1 MCLGEMLNMPWRMR
15 NEILRLLVLPAI
27 RIRFLLN
34 GVTWGRG
41 WRIFGMPIIQ
51 RHLGSQILL
60 GDGLELRSWKRSNP
74 LVPNHAV
81 VFATRT
87 AEAVI
92 CVGNHCGFTGATLVA
107 AKRIEIGDRVLL
119 GANVTIT
126 DTDFHPLDAHE
137 RVANPAAGKN
147 QPVKI
152 EDDVFVGMNTVIL
165 KGVIIGRGAVIGAN
179 SVVTANVPA
188 EVVAAGNP
196 ARVIRPVNIGQKPHC
211 NTSPVID
218 K

>member
-1 MCLGEMLNMPWRMR
+1 M
-15 NEILRLLVLPAI
+15 
-27 RIRFLLN
+27 
-34 GVTWGRG
+34 
-41 WRIFGMPIIQ
+41 
-51 RHLGSQILL
+51 
-60 GDGLELRSWKRSNP
+60 
-74 LVPNHAV
+74 
-81 VFATRT
+81 
-87 AEAVI
+87 
-92 CVGNHCGFTGATLVA
+92 A
-107 AKRIEIGDRVLL
+107 AKRIEIGNRVLL

-137 RVANPAAGKN
+137 RVTNPVAGKN
-147 QPVKI
+147 KPVKI

-179 SVVTANVPA
+179 SVVTADVPA

-196 ARVIRPVNIGQKPHC
+196 ARVIRSVNIGQEPHC

>member
-1 MCLGEMLNMPWRMR
+1 MYLCKVLNTPWRVR
-15 NEILRLLVLPAI
+15 NEIFRLLTLPI
-27 RIRFLLN
+27 NRIRFWLN
-34 GVTWGRG
+34 GVHWGRG
-41 WRIFGMPIIQ
+41 WRVFGMPIIQ

-74 LVPNHAV
+74 LIPNHAV
-81 VFATRT
+81 VFSTRT

-92 CVGNHCGFTGATLVA
+92 RVGDHCGLTGATLVA
-107 AKRIEIGDRVLL
+107 VKRIEIGNRVLL

-126 DTDFHPLDAHE
+126 DTDFHPLDARE

-152 EDDVFVGMNTVIL
+152 EDDAFVGMNSIIL
-165 KGVIIGRGAVIGAN
+165 KGVTIGRGAVIGAN
-179 SVVTANVPA
+179 SVVTADVPA

-196 ARVIRPVNIGQKPHC
+196 ARVIRPVNNGQRSNCDTTPG
-211 NTSPVID
+211 ID